1 MMLTAALTLA
11 WGCSSDSDDAHG
23 GASFTAAEQPAWT
36 VDWTWHDEAPNW
48 KNPAPTL
55 HESRMYVVLKL
66 DERYGGYS
74 TDADRMAIFLDGEC
88 RGMGLRNVTA
98 DGSVYFPV
106 IVAGDNEDL
115 ERLTEVRYYCASMKQ
130 LFVMPGFYGFTPDR
144 TIGTDEDEYVVFGD
158 GSPKYLLNEVN
169 VLLTGNGPSGHR
181 PADIVGA
188 FVGDECRGVGIAGEP
203 MQVWTLHGEEEQVH
217 FRYYSAEKGGIYSFP
232 ETFVMDGAFRGDITL
247 AF

>member
-74 TDADRMAIFLDGEC
+74 TDADSPGNSRRAETGGQGGGSALGQSGWPGQGNPGRRD
-88 RGMGLRNVTA
+88 NDAVA
-98 DGSVYFPV
+98 DKLHHVLS
-106 IVAGDNEDL
+106 AGH
-115 ERLTEVRYYCASMKQ
+115 
-130 LFVMPGFYGFTPDR
+130 
-144 TIGTDEDEYVVFGD
+144 VFCV
-158 GSPKYLLNEVN
+158 PY
-169 VLLTGNGPSGHR
+169 
-181 PADIVGA
+181 
-188 FVGDECRGVGIAGEP
+188 
-203 MQVWTLHGEEEQVH
+203 
-217 FRYYSAEKGGIYSFP
+217 
-232 ETFVMDGAFRGDITL
+232 
-247 AF
+247 